1 MAESKIT
8 FPKKDS
14 KNLILYF
21 IIAIAFS
28 TIFWIPG
35 ILKTQGI
42 TYPGFLDFFSYLPTF
57 GPLVAALILIAVND
71 GKKGIKRLFKKAWD
85 WKFRKIWI
93 LFIFLIAIF
102 LPLISLLI
110 KNLIEKESFMLGSP
124 LAMAPLIAVII
135 LFTGGPLEE
144 FGWRGYALPLLQR
157 KFNALTSSLILG
169 VVWALWHLPLHF
181 INTTVQY
188 HIPIY
193 EFAAVTI
200 IGAILYTWIY
210 NGTGGSLS
218 AVILFHWMGNL
229 FGGALFVYYDTTL
242 GRWIFFGLQ
251 LILVLVIIKI
261 YGYRKLGKEK
271 VLV

>member
-1 MAESKIT
+1 MDTNPA
-8 FPKKDS
+8 KDT
-14 KNLILYF
+14 KNIILYF

-42 TYPGFLDFFSYLPTF
+42 SYPGFLDFFSYLPTF
-57 GPLVAALILIAVND
+57 GPLVAALILIAIND
-71 GKKGIKRLFKKAWD
+71 GKNGIKSLFKKAWN
-85 WKFRKIWI
+85 WKFKKIWI
-93 LFIFLIAIF
+93 LYIFLITIL

-110 KNLIEKESFMLGSP
+110 KNLIEDNNFIMGSSP
-124 LAMAPLIAVII
+124 QMVPLIAVII

-144 FGWRGYALPLLQR
+144 FGWRGYALPILQR
-157 KFNALTSSLILG
+157 KFNALISSLILG
-169 VVWALWHLPLHF
+169 VLWAVWHIPLHF
-181 INTTVQY
+181 IETSVQY

-200 IGAILYTWIY
+200 VAAILYTWIY

-229 FGGALFVYYDTTL
+229 FGGVLFVYYDTTL

-261 YGYRKLGKEK
+261 YGYKKLGKEK
-271 VLV
+271 ISL

>member
-1 MAESKIT
+1 MTTNS
-8 FPKKDS
+8 KKDS
-14 KNLILYF
+14 TNLILYF
-21 IIAIAFS
+21 IIAILFS
-28 TIFWIPG
+28 TLFWIPG

-42 TYPGFLDFFSYLPTF
+42 AYPGFLDFFSYLPTF
-57 GPLVAALILIAVND
+57 GPLVTALILIAIND
-71 GKKGIKRLFKKAWD
+71 GKKGVKSLFRKAWD

-93 LFIFLIAIF
+93 LFIFLIAIL
-102 LPLISLLI
+102 LPFVSLLI
-110 KNLIEKESFMLGSP
+110 KNLIEKESFILGSS

-135 LFTGGPLEE
+135 LLTGGPLEE

-157 KFNALTSSLILG
+157 KFNALISSLILG
-169 VVWALWHLPLHF
+169 TVWALWHLPLHF
-181 INTTVQY
+181 ISTTVQY

-229 FGGALFVYYDTTL
+229 FGGALFMYYTATS